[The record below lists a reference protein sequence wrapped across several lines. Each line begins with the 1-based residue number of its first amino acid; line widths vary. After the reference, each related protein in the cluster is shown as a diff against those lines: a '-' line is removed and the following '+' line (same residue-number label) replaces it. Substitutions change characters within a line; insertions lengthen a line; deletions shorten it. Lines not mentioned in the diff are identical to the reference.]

1 MHFTTEPHETA
12 EGRRII
18 LVLVNRLRIEG
29 TFEFVKLEPAEG
41 NAFTA
46 EPHETA
52 EGRRILVLVN
62 RLRIEGT
69 FEFVKLRPR
78 RKIHSPQSP

>member
-46 EPHETA
+46 EPSRL
-52 EGRRILVLVN
+52 RRIN
-62 RLRIEGT
+62 FDGRGPQNNFSFDKSIED
-69 FEFVKLRPR
+69 
-78 RKIHSPQSP
+78 